1 MNSKKEIIFKGKEAI
16 NIQLQGVKKLQKS
29 LNEDFYKAVELL
41 LSLKGK
47 LILSG
52 IGKSGHIANK
62 IASTFTSTGI
72 VSLFLHPVEASH
84 GDLGIIEKKDI
95 VILISNSG
103 EANEINDIINYCKK
117 NGVKIICITSN
128 KSSSLSKNSDVKII
142 IPKHKES
149 DPLGIA
155 PTTSTT
161 LALIAG
167 DALCSTILAYKKFDR
182 QSFKNFHPG
191 GKIGKNLRTINE
203 IMNIDAPL
211 VSINS
216 KVLEAVIVMTE
227 KKYGCAI
234 IVDIKKNIKGIV
246 TDGDLRRSL
255 KSDLLEAN
263 VTKIMRIN
271 PILVNKN
278 TLVSSAIN
286 IMNKNSITSL
296 IIAEK
301 KKVLGIVNLKECLDN
316 E

>member
-128 KSSSLSKNSDVKII
+128 KNSSLSKNSDIKII

>member
-16 NIQLQGVKKLQKS
+16 KIQLEGVKKLQRS

-47 LILSG
+47 LILSC

-128 KSSSLSKNSDVKII
+128 KNSSLSKNSDVKII

>member
-16 NIQLQGVKKLQKS
+16 KIQLQGVKKLQKS

-128 KSSSLSKNSDVKII
+128 KNSSLSKNSDVKII

>member
-1 MNSKKEIIFKGKEAI
+1 MKLTKEIISKGKKAI
-16 NIQLQGVKKLQKS
+16 KVQIEGIKKLEKS
-29 LNEDFYKAVELL
+29 LNTDFYKAVELL

-47 LILSG
+47 LIVSG

-62 IASTFTSTGI
+62 IAATFTSTGI
-72 VSLFLHPVEASH
+72 VSIFLHPVEASH

-103 EANEINDIINYCKK
+103 EASELNDIINYCKK
-117 NGVKIICITSN
+117 NGIKIVCITSVKN
-128 KSSSLSKNSDVKII
+128 SSLSKNSDIKII

-161 LALIAG
+161 LALVAG
-167 DALCSTILAYKKFDR
+167 DALCSTILSYRDFDR

-191 GKIGKNLRTINE
+191 GKIGKNLRTLKE
-203 IMNIDAPL
+203 IMNTDIPL
-211 VSINS
+211 VPQKS
-216 KVLEAVIVMTE
+216 KVLEAVITMTK

-234 IVDIKKNIKGIV
+234 IVDSKKNIKGVV
-246 TDGDLRRSL
+246 TDGDLRRSI
-255 KSDLLEAN
+255 KSDLLNDN
-263 VTKIMRIN
+263 VTDIMRNN
-271 PILVNKN
+271 PILVNSN

-296 IIAEK
+296 IISENK
-301 KKVLGIVNLKECLDN
+301 KAIGIVNLKDCLDD

>member
-16 NIQLQGVKKLQKS
+16 KIQLEGVKKLQKS
-29 LNEDFYKAVELL
+29 LNEDFCKAVELL

-128 KSSSLSKNSDVKII
+128 KNSSLSKNSDVKII

>member
-16 NIQLQGVKKLQKS
+16 KIQLEGVKKLQRS

-95 VILISNSG
+95 IILISNSG

-128 KSSSLSKNSDVKII
+128 KNSSLSKNSDVKII

>member
-1 MNSKKEIIFKGKEAI
+1 MKLTKEIISKGKKAI
-16 NIQLQGVKKLQKS
+16 KVQIEGIKKLEKS
-29 LNEDFYKAVELL
+29 LNTDFYKAVELL

-47 LILSG
+47 LIVSG
-52 IGKSGHIANK
+52 VGKSGHIANK
-62 IASTFTSTGI
+62 IAATFTSTGI
-72 VSLFLHPVEASH
+72 VSIFLHPVEASH

-103 EANEINDIINYCKK
+103 EASELNDIINYCKK
-117 NGVKIICITSN
+117 NGIKIVCITSGN
-128 KSSSLSKNSDVKII
+128 NSSLSKNSDIKII

-155 PTTSTT
+155 PTTSST

-167 DALCSTILAYKKFDR
+167 DALCSTTLSYRNFDR

-191 GKIGKNLRTINE
+191 GKIGKNLKTLKE
-203 IMNIDAPL
+203 IMNTDIPL
-211 VSINS
+211 VPQKS
-216 KVLEAVIVMTE
+216 KVLEAIIIMTK

-234 IVDIKKNIKGIV
+234 IVDSKKNIKGVV
-246 TDGDLRRSL
+246 TDGDLRRSI
-255 KSDLLEAN
+255 KPDLLN
-263 VTKIMRIN
+263 DDVSNIMRNN
-271 PILVNKN
+271 PILVNSN

-296 IIAEK
+296 IISENK
-301 KKVLGIVNLKECLDN
+301 KAIGIVNLKDCLND

>member
-1 MNSKKEIIFKGKEAI
+1 MKLTKEIISKGKKAI
-16 NIQLQGVKKLQKS
+16 KVQIEGIKKLEKS
-29 LNEDFYKAVELL
+29 LNTDFYKAVELL

-62 IASTFTSTGI
+62 IAATFTSTGI
-72 VSLFLHPVEASH
+72 VSIFLHPVEASH

-103 EANEINDIINYCKK
+103 EASELSDIINYCKK
-117 NGVKIICITSN
+117 KGIKIVCITSGKN
-128 KSSSLSKNSDVKII
+128 SSLSKNSDVKII

-161 LALIAG
+161 LALVAG
-167 DALCSTILAYKKFDR
+167 DALCSTILSYRNFDR

-191 GKIGKNLRTINE
+191 GKIGKSLRTLKE
-203 IMNIDAPL
+203 IMNTDIPI
-211 VSINS
+211 VSYKS
-216 KVLEAVIVMTE
+216 KVLEAVIIMTK
-227 KKYGCAI
+227 KKYGCVI
-234 IVDIKKNIKGIV
+234 IVDSKKNIKGVI
-246 TDGDLRRSL
+246 TDGDLRRSI
-255 KSDLLEAN
+255 KSDLLNDN
-263 VTKIMRIN
+263 VYNIMRNN
-271 PILVNKN
+271 PILVNSN

-296 IIAEK
+296 IISENK
-301 KKVLGIVNLKECLDN
+301 KAIGIVNLKDCLDN

>member
-16 NIQLQGVKKLQKS
+16 KIQLEGVKKLQRS

-128 KSSSLSKNSDVKII
+128 KNSSLSKNSDVKII

>member
-1 MNSKKEIIFKGKEAI
+1 MNSKKEIIFKGKEAVK
-16 NIQLQGVKKLQKS
+16 IQLEGVRKLQKS
-29 LNEDFYKAVELL
+29 LNEDFYKAVELV

-95 VILISNSG
+95 LILISNSG
-103 EANEINDIINYCKK
+103 EASEINDIINYCKK

-128 KSSSLSKNSDVKII
+128 KNSSLSKNSDVKII

-161 LALIAG
+161 LSLIVG

-191 GKIGKNLRTINE
+191 GKIGKNLRTLNE

-211 VSINS
+211 VSIKS
-216 KVLEAVIVMTE
+216 KVLEAVIVMTK

-234 IVDIKKNIKGIV
+234 IVDIKNNIKGIV

-263 VTKIMRIN
+263 VTKIMRSK
-271 PILVNKN
+271 PILVSKN

>member
-1 MNSKKEIIFKGKEAI
+1 MKLTKEIISKGKKAI
-16 NIQLQGVKKLQKS
+16 KVQIEGIKKLEKS
-29 LNEDFYKAVELL
+29 LNTDFCKAVELL

-47 LILSG
+47 LIVSG

-62 IASTFTSTGI
+62 IAATFTSTGI
-72 VSLFLHPVEASH
+72 VSIFLHPVEASH

-103 EANEINDIINYCKK
+103 EASELNDIINYCKK
-117 NGVKIICITSN
+117 NGIKIVCITSVKN
-128 KSSSLSKNSDVKII
+128 SSLSKNSDVKII

-167 DALCSTILAYKKFDR
+167 DALCSTILSYRNFDR
-182 QSFKNFHPG
+182 QSFKIFHPG
-191 GKIGKNLRTINE
+191 GKIGKNLRTLKE
-203 IMNIDAPL
+203 IMNTDIPL
-211 VSINS
+211 VPQKS
-216 KVLEAVIVMTE
+216 KILEAVITMTK

-234 IVDIKKNIKGIV
+234 IVDGKKNIKGVV
-246 TDGDLRRSL
+246 TDGDLRRSI
-255 KSDLLEAN
+255 KSDLLNDN
-263 VTKIMRIN
+263 VSDIMRNN
-271 PILVNKN
+271 PILVNSN

-296 IIAEK
+296 IISENK
-301 KKVLGIVNLKECLDN
+301 KAIGIVNLKDCLDN

>member
-1 MNSKKEIIFKGKEAI
+1 MKLTREIISKGKKAI
-16 NIQLQGVKKLQKS
+16 KVQIEGIKKLEKS
-29 LNEDFYKAVELL
+29 LNTDFYKAVELL

-52 IGKSGHIANK
+52 VGKSGHIANK
-62 IASTFTSTGI
+62 IAATFTSTGI
-72 VSLFLHPVEASH
+72 VSIFLHPVEASH

-95 VILISNSG
+95 VILLSNSG
-103 EANEINDIINYCKK
+103 EASELTDIINYCKK
-117 NGVKIICITSN
+117 NGIKIVCITSGKN
-128 KSSSLSKNSDVKII
+128 SSLSKNSDVKII

-167 DALCSTILAYKKFDR
+167 DALCSTILSYRNFDR

-191 GKIGKNLRTINE
+191 GKIGKSLRTLKE
-203 IMNIDAPL
+203 IMNTDIPL
-211 VSINS
+211 VPQKS
-216 KVLEAVIVMTE
+216 KVLEAVIIMTK

-234 IVDIKKNIKGIV
+234 IVDSKKNIKGVI
-246 TDGDLRRSL
+246 TDGDLRRSI
-255 KSDLLEAN
+255 KSDLLNNN
-263 VTKIMRIN
+263 VSDIMRNN
-271 PILVNKN
+271 PILVSSN

-296 IIAEK
+296 IISEDK
-301 KKVLGIVNLKECLDN
+301 KAIGIVNLKDCLDN

>member
-1 MNSKKEIIFKGKEAI
+1 MKLTKEIISKGKKAI
-16 NIQLQGVKKLQKS
+16 KVQIEGIKKLEKS
-29 LNEDFYKAVELL
+29 LNTDFYKAVELL

-52 IGKSGHIANK
+52 VGKSGHIANK
-62 IASTFTSTGI
+62 IAATFTSTGI
-72 VSLFLHPVEASH
+72 VSIFLHPVEASH

-95 VILISNSG
+95 VILLSNSG
-103 EANEINDIINYCKK
+103 EASELTDIINYCKK
-117 NGVKIICITSN
+117 NGIKIVCITSGKN
-128 KSSSLSKNSDVKII
+128 SSLSKNSDVKII

-167 DALCSTILAYKKFDR
+167 DALCSTILSYRNFDR

-191 GKIGKNLRTINE
+191 GKIGKSLRTLKE
-203 IMNIDAPL
+203 IMNTDIPL
-211 VSINS
+211 VPQKS
-216 KVLEAVIVMTE
+216 KVLEAVIIMTK

-234 IVDIKKNIKGIV
+234 IVDSKKNIKGVI
-246 TDGDLRRSL
+246 TDGDLRRSI
-255 KSDLLEAN
+255 KSDLLNDN
-263 VTKIMRIN
+263 VSDIMRNN
-271 PILVNKN
+271 PILVSSN

-296 IIAEK
+296 IISENK
-301 KKVLGIVNLKECLDN
+301 KAIGIVNLKDCLDN

>member
-16 NIQLQGVKKLQKS
+16 KIQLEGVKKLQRS

-128 KSSSLSKNSDVKII
+128 KNSSLSKNSDVKII

-286 IMNKNSITSL
+286 IMNKNSITNL

>member
-16 NIQLQGVKKLQKS
+16 KIQLEGVKKLQRS

-128 KSSSLSKNSDVKII
+128 KNSSLSKNSDVKII

-203 IMNIDAPL
+203 IMNIDAPV

>member
-1 MNSKKEIIFKGKEAI
+1 MNSKKEIILKGREAVK
-16 NIQLQGVKKLQKS
+16 IQLEGVRNLQKS
-29 LNEDFYKAVELL
+29 LNEDFYKAVELVL
-41 LSLKGK
+41 ALKGK

-95 VILISNSG
+95 LILISNSG
-103 EANEINDIINYCKK
+103 EASEINDVINYCKK

-128 KSSSLSKNSDVKII
+128 KNSSLSKNSDVKII

-161 LALIAG
+161 LSLIVG

-191 GKIGKNLRTINE
+191 GKIGKNLRTLNE

-211 VSINS
+211 VSIKS
-216 KVLEAVIVMTE
+216 KVLDAVIVMTK

-234 IVDIKKNIKGIV
+234 IVDIKNNIKGIV

-263 VTKIMRIN
+263 VTKIMRSK
-271 PILVNKN
+271 PILVSKN

>member
-16 NIQLQGVKKLQKS
+16 KIQLEGVKKLQRS

-72 VSLFLHPVEASH
+72 ISLFLHPVEASH

-128 KSSSLSKNSDVKII
+128 KNSSLSKNSDIKII

-227 KKYGCAI
+227 KKY
-234 IVDIKKNIKGIV
+234 
-246 TDGDLRRSL
+246 
-255 KSDLLEAN
+255 
-263 VTKIMRIN
+263 
-271 PILVNKN
+271 
-278 TLVSSAIN
+278 
-286 IMNKNSITSL
+286 
-296 IIAEK
+296 
-301 KKVLGIVNLKECLDN
+301 
-316 E
+316 

>member
-16 NIQLQGVKKLQKS
+16 KIQLEGVKKLQRS

-128 KSSSLSKNSDVKII
+128 KNSSLSKNSDVKII

-191 GKIGKNLRTINE
+191 GKIGKNLRTIDE
-203 IMNIDAPL
+203 IMNIDTPS

-216 KVLEAVIVMTE
+216 KVLEAVIVMTK

>member
-16 NIQLQGVKKLQKS
+16 KIQLEGVKKLQRS

-128 KSSSLSKNSDVKII
+128 KNSSLSKNSDVKII

-203 IMNIDAPL
+203 IMNIEAPL

>member
-1 MNSKKEIIFKGKEAI
+1 MNSKKEIILKGREAVK
-16 NIQLQGVKKLQKS
+16 IQLEGVRNLQKS
-29 LNEDFYKAVELL
+29 LNEDFYKAVELVL
-41 LSLKGK
+41 ALKGK

-95 VILISNSG
+95 LILISNSG
-103 EANEINDIINYCKK
+103 EASEINDVINYCKK

-128 KSSSLSKNSDVKII
+128 KNSSLSKNSDVKII

-161 LALIAG
+161 LSLIVG

-191 GKIGKNLRTINE
+191 GKIGKNLRTLNE

-211 VSINS
+211 VSIKS
-216 KVLEAVIVMTE
+216 KVLEAVIVMTK

-234 IVDIKKNIKGIV
+234 IVDIKNNIKGIV

-263 VTKIMRIN
+263 VTKIMRSK
-271 PILVNKN
+271 PILVSKN

>member
-16 NIQLQGVKKLQKS
+16 KIQLEGVKKLQKS
-29 LNEDFYKAVELL
+29 LNEDFFKAVELL

-103 EANEINDIINYCKK
+103 EASEINDIINYCKK

-128 KSSSLSKNSDVKII
+128 KNSSLSKNSDVKII

-203 IMNIDAPL
+203 IMNIDAPF

>member
-16 NIQLQGVKKLQKS
+16 KIQLEGVKKLQRS

-128 KSSSLSKNSDVKII
+128 KNSSLSKNSDVKII

-191 GKIGKNLRTINE
+191 GKIGKKLRTINE

>member
-16 NIQLQGVKKLQKS
+16 KIQLEGVKKLQRS

-128 KSSSLSKNSDVKII
+128 KNSYLSKNSDVKII

-191 GKIGKNLRTINE
+191 GKIGKNLITINE

-255 KSDLLEAN
+255 KSDLFEAN

>member
-16 NIQLQGVKKLQKS
+16 KIQLEGVKKLQRS
-29 LNEDFYKAVELL
+29 LNEDFCKAVELL

-128 KSSSLSKNSDVKII
+128 KNSSLSKNSDVKII

-227 KKYGCAI
+227 KKYGCAR

>member
-1 MNSKKEIIFKGKEAI
+1 MNSKKEIIFKGKEAVK
-16 NIQLQGVKKLQKS
+16 IQLEGVRKLQKS
-29 LNEDFYKAVELL
+29 LNEDFYKAVELV

-103 EANEINDIINYCKK
+103 EASEINDIINYCKK

-128 KSSSLSKNSDVKII
+128 KNSSLSKNSDVKII

>member
-1 MNSKKEIIFKGKEAI
+1 MK
-16 NIQLQGVKKLQKS
+16 
-29 LNEDFYKAVELL
+29 
-41 LSLKGK
+41 
-47 LILSG
+47 
-52 IGKSGHIANK
+52 
-62 IASTFTSTGI
+62 
-72 VSLFLHPVEASH
+72 
-84 GDLGIIEKKDI
+84 KKDI

-128 KSSSLSKNSDVKII
+128 KNSSLSKNSDVKII